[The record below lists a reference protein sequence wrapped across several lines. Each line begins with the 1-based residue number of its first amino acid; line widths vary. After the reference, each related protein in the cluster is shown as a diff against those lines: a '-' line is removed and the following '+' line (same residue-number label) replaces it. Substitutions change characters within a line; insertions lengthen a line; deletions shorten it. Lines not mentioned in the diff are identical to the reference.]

1 MAGSDYP
8 LTRSEQRTIA
18 PARLHSYREKRYQG
32 QEERVYLRQFA
43 DEDRQLLAAVYNY
56 LRELYEA
63 LKPHHDN
70 HTDCREALE
79 AYVVSD
85 GYQNLVPQMSHLG
98 HATAA
103 LKTPADVSRL
113 VHDLRGGAFQALAF
127 RLQLF
132 CADTQSERGLQDV
145 YFLVRDHL
153 KIMRNCVADLDP
165 DRFEADSLTKNHN
178 VDLLIEKW
186 SQQDFMGADKPV
198 HVALDCQFTGT
209 ICESCL
215 EFASLDRIIYNLMNN
230 AACYAADG
238 RVNFYILPVPDERGD
253 DVRFI
258 IVNRVSEEHRQI
270 LLSKFHDDLGE
281 IFRGGFTTNGHGL
294 GTRICADFCAHAYG
308 IFDFAK
314 ARHAGYFGARWAGD
328 HFVTWFH
335 WPRVGR

>member
-1 MAGSDYP
+1 MLS
-8 LTRSEQRTIA
+8 
-18 PARLHSYREKRYQG
+18 
-32 QEERVYLRQFA
+32 VFA
-43 DEDRQLLAAVYNY
+43 DEDQEVLATVYNS
-56 LRELYEA
+56 LHELYKA
-63 LKPHHDN
+63 LKPHHDC
-70 HTDCREALE
+70 HTDCRETLE
-79 AYVVSD
+79 TYVAST

-103 LKTPADVSRL
+103 LKAPADVGRL

-132 CADTQSERGLQDV
+132 CANTQSERRLQDV

-153 KIMRNCVADLDP
+153 KIMRSCVADLDP
-165 DRFEADSLTKNHN
+165 VRFQADSMTKNHN

-186 SQQDFMGADKPV
+186 SQHDFMGAENPV
-198 HVALDCQFTGT
+198 MVELDCQFTGT

-230 AACYAADG
+230 AARYAADG
-238 RVNFYILPVPDERGD
+238 RVNFYILPVPDESGE

-258 IVNRVSEEHRQI
+258 LANRVSEEHRQI
-270 LLSKFHDDLGE
+270 LRARFHDDLGE
-281 IFRGGFTTNGHGL
+281 IFRGGFTTGGHGV
-294 GTRICADFCAHAYG
+294 GARICADFCAHAYG

-328 HFVTWFH
+328 YFVTWFH